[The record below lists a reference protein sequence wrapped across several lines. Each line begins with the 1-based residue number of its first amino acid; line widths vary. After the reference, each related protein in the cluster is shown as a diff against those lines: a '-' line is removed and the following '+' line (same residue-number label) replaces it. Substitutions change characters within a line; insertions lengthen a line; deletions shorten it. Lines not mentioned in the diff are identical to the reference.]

1 MSIFTKKSKL
11 MLYNENQKNEMIE
24 KLESQNIEYKIREKK
39 ADLLSDGTYFEVIIA
54 ADDLSKIS

>member
-1 MSIFTKKSKL
+1 

-24 KLESQNIEYKIREKK
+24 KLESQNIEYKIKEKK
-39 ADLLSDGTYFEVIIA
+39 AELLSEGTYFELIIA